1 MASESFQNCF
11 YVDISKTLLAKKVK
25 GCSTA
30 LLHLQAK
37 KKKKETLNKIKSFLK
52 IYLSM
57 YV

>member
-37 KKKKETLNKIKSFLK
+37 KKKKETLNKIKSF
-52 IYLSM
+52 
-57 YV
+57 